1 MAENTD
7 NHFSKIFWFI
17 VGLTGFGGF
26 LTIYLMIRF
35 KGDVAE
41 RFADQAMIFWL
52 TSAVGGGIGYL
63 IGSSMNKPTG
73 KINQAA
79 GTTTADIS
87 ATITTEAPDEDKEDK
102 SKTKT

>member
-1 MAENTD
+1 MKHGTND
-7 NHFSKIFWFI
+7 HHFDKIYWFI
-17 VGLTGFGGF
+17 VFLTGFGMF
-26 LTIYLMIRF
+26 LTVYLMIRF

-63 IGSSMNKPTG
+63 IGSSMNKPTPTKPG
-73 KINQAA
+73 SQP

-87 ATITTEAPDEDKEDK
+87 ATITTETNDEAKENK
-102 SKTKT
+102 K